1 MASIEA
7 TAIAFAIALVVL
19 LLPTSHGFNAIV
31 RHHRIC
37 RDRLPAGALRATE
50 EFQRSLLEAQFSNSS
65 PDVAPKIDDVAT
77 PAPAP
82 AAEANPNGM
91 SVETIQNSLLR
102 IAAST
107 DRGQNAN
114 AFQRE
119 MARNLLAELESKN
132 KPTWGK
138 EEDGYDARVIPSH
151 LTGTWELLYSNT
163 QLFRSSP
170 FFLAGRSTC
179 RTPDQAKQYDWF
191 CDMHRSALSISNVG
205 TVRQIISRDGRLVNE
220 FEVKVGSVP
229 FLSDILPSM
238 RYSGGLPFTINGA
251 IVSTADVTPIGGS
264 SWELY
269 MDTVE
274 IKGSNVPL
282 LRNLLDSESV
292 ALKSRDLS
300 RVLEENVDSYDIPKP
315 VLRTTY
321 VDDNMRITRDM
332 DDNVY
337 VYGRASNSEVPTDYS
352 SVLPDLGVAS
362 LLEGFNDAV
371 TKIYL

>member
-1 MASIEA
+1 M
-7 TAIAFAIALVVL
+7 
-19 LLPTSHGFNAIV
+19 
-31 RHHRIC
+31 
-37 RDRLPAGALRATE
+37 
-50 EFQRSLLEAQFSNSS
+50 
-65 PDVAPKIDDVAT
+65 
-77 PAPAP
+77 
-82 AAEANPNGM
+82 
-91 SVETIQNSLLR
+91 
-102 IAAST
+102 
-107 DRGQNAN
+107 
-114 AFQRE
+114 
-119 MARNLLAELESKN
+119 
-132 KPTWGK
+132 
-138 EEDGYDARVIPSH
+138 
-151 LTGTWELLYSNT
+151 
-163 QLFRSSP
+163 
-170 FFLAGRSTC
+170 
-179 RTPDQAKQYDWF
+179 
-191 CDMHRSALSISNVG
+191 
-205 TVRQIISRDGRLVNE
+205 
-220 FEVKVGSVP
+220 
-229 FLSDILPSM
+229 
-238 RYSGGLPFTINGA
+238 PFTINGA

-300 RVLEENVDSYDIPKP
+300 RVLEENVDSYEIPKP